1 MENNNHLDIDRER
14 EAYEYA
20 NAFDIQLTKY
30 MSFPTIEQN
39 INTIL
44 GAVENGTVSGLEVF
58 SIFKKIEKI
67 FDEAKK
73 KVEAYAFDEAEKH
86 GAKTFNSN
94 GCEFSIRQGYAQY
107 NFDED
112 HIYSDLKQRLKERED
127 LLKLALKSKDMIF
140 GSDGVEVPK
149 VSVKGY
155 TKDSLTIKFK

>member
-1 MENNNHLDIDRER
+1 MENNHLDIDRER

-20 NAFDIQLTKY
+20 NAMPSVVDKTTQTIQEL
-30 MSFPTIEQN
+30 Q
-39 INTIL
+39 L
-44 GAVENGTVSGLEVF
+44 AVENGIVSGLDVF
-58 SIFKKIEKI
+58 AVFKKLEKI
-67 FDEAKK
+67 FDEAKN
-73 KVEAYAFDEAEKH
+73 KVETYAFDEAEKH

-112 HIYSDLKQRLKERED
+112 HVYSDLKQRLKERED

-140 GSDGVEVPK
+140 GSDGIEVPK